1 MSSVRPGN
9 AALISAHAGRSGA
22 RVGGAQGLY
31 GGEGGG
37 FPVRV
42 LQRDVGAAATE
53 HLSGGKDG
61 WSGRDLRFLFVKVPL
76 TSSLDFFHSG
86 IFLDRHRLMFPQ
98 QTEGKTVQSG
108 TTLVA
113 HNLLASCTF
122 SGLFWK
128 LSALPRG

>member
-1 MSSVRPGN
+1 MRPGN
-9 AALISAHAGRSGA
+9 AALISGHAGRSGA

-76 TSSLDFFHSG
+76 TSSLDFFH
-86 IFLDRHRLMFPQ
+86 IFL
-98 QTEGKTVQSG
+98 TVTG
-108 TTLVA
+108 
-113 HNLLASCTF
+113 SCSRSKQKETQF
-122 SGLFWK
+122 SQAPL
-128 LSALPRG
+128 